1 MCGEGWTYLKL
12 NILMHPELEKLE
24 QEENE
29 SFKIVP
35 PWRAQLLLAHFSV
48 SFRPSTALQMLLNVD

>member
-12 NILMHPELEKLE
+12 NILLHPELEKLE

-29 SFKIVP
+29 S
-35 PWRAQLLLAHFSV
+35 
-48 SFRPSTALQMLLNVD
+48 